1 MDKLKNEL
9 NKEKVDEIKML
20 LENYIVYKKVEAA
33 ILALRYSFELVHGGA
48 GIPELRKELLQ
59 QCL

>member
-1 MDKLKNEL
+1 M

-33 ILALRYSFELVHGGA
+33 ILALRYSFELVHGDA